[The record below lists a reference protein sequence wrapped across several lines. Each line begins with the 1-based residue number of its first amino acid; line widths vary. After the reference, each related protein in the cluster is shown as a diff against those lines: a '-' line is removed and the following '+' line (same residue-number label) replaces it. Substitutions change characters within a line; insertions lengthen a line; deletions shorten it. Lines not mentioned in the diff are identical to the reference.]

1 MHCLNICLASV
12 RRIGC
17 RGARIDRPIKTLLTM
32 SRQVAVMAGTK
43 LLTMEVEKSEF
54 GHDLDLGIVGK
65 GKSQS

>member
-1 MHCLNICLASV
+1 
-12 RRIGC
+12 
-17 RGARIDRPIKTLLTM
+17 M

-43 LLTMEVEKSEF
+43 LVTVGVEKSEF